1 MEALQGDTQ
10 LQVSGQHHVCYNV
23 GGLAG
28 GKKKRLKL
36 LVTYFSFI
44 PLAMSEFVKLVKASL
59 VYKINISRTTCTGV
73 FAVAE
78 AGFASCY
85 MFERRPLWSNIT
97 HCTF

>member
-1 MEALQGDTQ
+1 MFVIIQEVWQEGE
-10 LQVSGQHHVCYNV
+10 
-23 GGLAG
+23 
-28 GKKKRLKL
+28 KPLKL

-44 PLAMSEFVKLVKASL
+44 PLAMSECVKLVKASL
-59 VYKINISRTTCTGV
+59 VYKSNISRTTCTGV

-78 AGFASCY
+78 AGFVSCY